1 MKISDL
7 LKKEIMIMDLSA
19 DTKEGVIDEMIAK
32 LSEKNMINDPVA
44 FKQEIMN
51 REELSSTG

>member
-32 LSEKNMINDPVA
+32 LSEKRI
-44 FKQEIMN
+44 
-51 REELSSTG
+51 